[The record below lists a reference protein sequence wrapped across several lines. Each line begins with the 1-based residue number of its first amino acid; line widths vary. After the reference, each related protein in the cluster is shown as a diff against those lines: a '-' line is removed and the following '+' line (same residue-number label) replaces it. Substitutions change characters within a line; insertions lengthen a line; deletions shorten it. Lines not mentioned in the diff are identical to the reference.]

1 MGNEAKEQTEREK
14 YIEGLQQKISKA
26 VAAKRFND
34 SDEGKLIREWAVEQ
48 INGVLKQLAGKKFIN
63 DHNGYIYATGELAM
77 AQKLLT
83 MLDAE
88 ASRNTKEMAENLK
101 AAKSGE

>member
-1 MGNEAKEQTEREK
+1 MENEPNERQE
-14 YIEGLQQKISKA
+14 YIEALQNKIRKA
-26 VAAKRFND
+26 TAAKQFND
-34 SDEGKLIREWAVEQ
+34 SDEGKMIREWAAEQ
-48 INGVLKQLAGKKFIN
+48 INVVIKQLAGKKFIN

-88 ASRNTKEMAENLK
+88 ASKDTTVMGEQLK
-101 AAKSGE
+101 AAKSDG